1 MASSNN
7 NELISRAS
15 LHTQKKF
22 ELIEK
27 YIMPWAQKL
36 MNNRSCKG
44 LVFIDCMC
52 NSGLYHDD
60 NGELIEGTPIRV
72 ARVLRN
78 IAGQYPDKRVLLYFN
93 DLDAAK
99 TALLHENVPKDTPIF
114 ISKSPVKMQV
124 SYSKPSARSWI
135 SLTSII
141 SCCMILMMQTL
152 TGRLCFLSSVIG
164 VK

>member
-99 TALLHENVPKDTPIF
+99 
-114 ISKSPVKMQV
+114 MQM